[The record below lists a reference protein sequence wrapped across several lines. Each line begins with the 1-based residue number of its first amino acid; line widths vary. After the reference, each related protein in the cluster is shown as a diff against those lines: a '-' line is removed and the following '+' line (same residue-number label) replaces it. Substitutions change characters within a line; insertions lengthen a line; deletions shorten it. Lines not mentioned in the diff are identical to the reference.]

1 MWADRLELVNMAKI
15 YNVATKSLN
24 PFNVDDNRGWEVLG
38 RAVEAD
44 EKELVPVIAD
54 CIDEIG
60 KGLADL
66 PFCLYNER
74 GDEVDSTDDWQNVT
88 GCIPDPYS
96 FMWLTG
102 ASLVMS
108 GQAYWYKRMNVA
120 GFTKSLDYWAF
131 GNVRPE
137 ILPTTTKENL
147 MFSRVNVSDLIP
159 AKDILYLWL
168 PDPKVEFGPAMNY
181 PLKRALKSAG
191 SLSAI
196 STFIDNYMNS
206 GMVRSFIAQ
215 SEVPPKDDAEK
226 KEVEDYLTKMLTGV
240 KRALTKIRVLR
251 NKMTI
256 TSVGGGLD
264 ELKNVGIVKEIKQ
277 DVLEAFG
284 VPASRVW
291 GNAANY
297 ATAANDTLVFITS
310 EIMPLARI
318 IQSGLNEQVF
328 KPYGLTLQ
336 FEPRRMEEFAVVL
349 GEKVKSLEGIASA
362 FERAM
367 SPAESL
373 KAAIDLLGLDLSP
386 QLRDRID
393 LSILEAQRKPEPV
406 LPAPV
411 VQPEQPV
418 TEAVPEMPEPNI
430 KALVELDKW
439 EAKSI
444 KAGKTVTWHPVHIPT
459 ELVEAISSGEMGWDQ
474 AREAIKGEYSTSAMI
489 ALKIP
494 DAIRDII
501 KERYKFVDAE
511 TIDNLHITVCYLGD
525 NRTLNAGDVNAM
537 MNNFAQNQAPIMG
550 KLQGLARFIGM
561 ESDPLVL
568 TFDSPQMP
576 ELYTSLVGRMGLHSI
591 PYRPEHGY
599 IPHMTLAY
607 IEKKKKLPIQSV
619 EPIEI
624 KFTEIYFVNGEDW
637 YPFRLVGFEN
647 KSASPDILALAEAI
661 NRAADATKA
670 APMPQVQ
677 PSYTFNLTAQMPAP
691 GDPVITVNVP
701 TPQVTVNVPETSQP
715 DVNVTVNVPEQ
726 PAPTVNVTAVPGE
739 SRLIMPQPKPVEI
752 VRDQNGMA
760 KEIRPK

>member
-38 RAVEAD
+38 RAAEAD

-102 ASLVMS
+102 TSLVMS
-108 GQAYWYKRMNVA
+108 GQAYWYKRQNVA

-147 MFSRVNVSDLIP
+147 MFSRVNASSPIP

-393 LSILEAQRKPEPV
+393 RSILEAQKKPEPIA
-406 LPAPV
+406 APV
-411 VQPEQPV
+411 VPELLAPIEAQPEQ
-418 TEAVPEMPEPNI
+418 PEPNI

-459 ELVEAISSGEMGWDQ
+459 ELVASISSGEMAWDQ
-474 AREAIKGEYSTSAMI
+474 AREAIKAPPEGHPFYGNQYLNFGGGASGGNAPRTVAEGAISNSKLSGLASKLSKIENGKAEIINAVDIKKGDIFVAENGFPYRAEKEGFYATGEVQAKRIGINGSTPSSYNI
-489 ALKIP
+489 EF
-494 DAIRDII
+494 I
-501 KERYKFVDAE
+501 K
-511 TIDNLHITVCYLGD
+511 
-525 NRTLNAGDVNAM
+525 GDVLKTDIETLEKHIASTKSFSRVN
-537 MNNFAQNQAPIMG
+537 
-550 KLQGLARFIGM
+550 L
-561 ESDPLVL
+561 
-568 TFDSPQMP
+568 FDND
-576 ELYTSLVGRMGLHSI
+576 ER
-591 PYRPEHGY
+591 
-599 IPHMTLAY
+599 
-607 IEKKKKLPIQSV
+607 
-619 EPIEI
+619 
-624 KFTEIYFVNGEDW
+624 
-637 YPFRLVGFEN
+637 
-647 KSASPDILALAEAI
+647 PDILALAEAI

-670 APMPQVQ
+670 APILQGQM
-677 PSYTFNLTAQMPAP
+677 PSYTINLTAQMPAP